1 MNRATLKMRYFAK
14 HLIACET
21 TENKSSRAKV
31 QASFLVTEKLCPHL
45 SILMGNAGFRA
56 LLLRALVLANAEFPW
71 LHTLQ
76 IKADGSLEGL
86 DKIEAQVEPE
96 ELANAGV
103 VLLAQ
108 LLGLLVAFIGEN
120 LTLHLMHDV
129 WSNLALNDLNFSQG
143 DEN

>member
-1 MNRATLKMRYFAK
+1 MRYFAK

-21 TENKSSRAKV
+21 AENKSSRTKI
-31 QASFLVTEKLCPHL
+31 QASFLVTEKLRPHL
-45 SILMGNAGFRA
+45 STLMGNAGFRA

-76 IKADGSLEGL
+76 IKADGSLDGL
-86 DKIEAQVEPE
+86 DKIEAQVGPE
-96 ELANAGV
+96 ELVNGGV

-120 LTLHLMHDV
+120 LTLHLMRGV
-129 WSNLALNDLNFSQG
+129 WSKLTLNNLDFSKG